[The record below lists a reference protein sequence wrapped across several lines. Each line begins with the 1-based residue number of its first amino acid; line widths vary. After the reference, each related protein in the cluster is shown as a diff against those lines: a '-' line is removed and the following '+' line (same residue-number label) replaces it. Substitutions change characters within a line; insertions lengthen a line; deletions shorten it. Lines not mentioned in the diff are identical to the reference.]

1 MVLGGPG
8 ASTFMKTGLENNPIL
23 KIVNIP
29 PHFLSAFVCG
39 GHMLLVRI
47 WIGAEMRTLAG
58 TRARVR
64 VVDVA

>member
-1 MVLGGPG
+1 MLINAPLHFHENGW
-8 ASTFMKTGLENNPIL
+8 LENNPIL

-29 PHFLSAFVCG
+29 PHFLPAFVCG

-58 TRARVR
+58 TRARVH